1 MGSPSE
7 FDGGEGAILLA
18 RGILVLAETILPGD
32 NEYKCDGGCY
42 EAAIAVVVRACGMR
56 RPRRTALEVS
66 GMNRLCKVLIADD
79 ERSVAAG
86 LQGQLEAL
94 GYDVVAVVDD
104 GQRAIEVC
112 RRTLPDVVMM
122 DIEMPGLDGLSAA
135 RQIAQDPGTPVI
147 ILTAHGHPNLVDQAV
162 QDGVIQYLLKPVT
175 SPSLHA
181 AIQTAVA
188 RAQEVKS
195 LRESVNALELTLRE
209 RKLIERA
216 KGILMTRRNIS
227 EPEAFRFLQR
237 TSQDRRMPMAKLAES
252 VVQADELLESPTNP
266 PSASTQHGPIP
277 ISRHTSR
284 HTSEDL

>member
-1 MGSPSE
+1 
-7 FDGGEGAILLA
+7 
-18 RGILVLAETILPGD
+18 
-32 NEYKCDGGCY
+32 
-42 EAAIAVVVRACGMR
+42 
-56 RPRRTALEVS
+56 
-66 GMNRLCKVLIADD
+66 MNRLCKVLIADD
-79 ERSVAAG
+79 ERPVAAG

-135 RQIAQDPGTPVI
+135 RQIAEDPGTPVI

-188 RAQEVKS
+188 RAREVKT
-195 LRESVNALELTLRE
+195 LRDNVQALELTLRE

-216 KGILMTRRNIS
+216 KGILQTRRNLS

-237 TSQDRRMPMAKLAES
+237 QSQDRRMPMAKLAES
-252 VVQADELLESPTNP
+252 IVQADELLEGVSPGPAPPQGSYP
-266 PSASTQHGPIP
+266 PSAPSPSHGPIP
-277 ISRHTSR
+277 INRHSSRHA
-284 HTSEDL
+284 SEDL

>member
-1 MGSPSE
+1 
-7 FDGGEGAILLA
+7 
-18 RGILVLAETILPGD
+18 
-32 NEYKCDGGCY
+32 
-42 EAAIAVVVRACGMR
+42 
-56 RPRRTALEVS
+56 
-66 GMNRLCKVLIADD
+66 
-79 ERSVAAG
+79 
-86 LQGQLEAL
+86 
-94 GYDVVAVVDD
+94 VVDD

>member
-1 MGSPSE
+1 
-7 FDGGEGAILLA
+7 
-18 RGILVLAETILPGD
+18 
-32 NEYKCDGGCY
+32 
-42 EAAIAVVVRACGMR
+42 
-56 RPRRTALEVS
+56 
-66 GMNRLCKVLIADD
+66 MNRSCKVLIADD
-79 ERSVAAG
+79 ETPVAAG

-135 RQIAQDPGTPVI
+135 RQIAEDPGTPVI

-188 RAQEVKS
+188 R
-195 LRESVNALELTLRE
+195 
-209 RKLIERA
+209 
-216 KGILMTRRNIS
+216 
-227 EPEAFRFLQR
+227 
-237 TSQDRRMPMAKLAES
+237 
-252 VVQADELLESPTNP
+252 
-266 PSASTQHGPIP
+266 SA
-277 ISRHTSR
+277 R
-284 HTSEDL
+284 